1 MTFSELA
8 VEAAAEKISWL
19 PVSEYRRKE
28 IAAECLTAALA
39 VDGLA
44 LVPKEPSD
52 AVLRAGYEAWVD
64 DKYDGSQAPLMCAV
78 WTAMLTAA
86 SDGEV
91 KPSDSSGSEG

>member
-1 MTFSELA
+1 MTFSDRA
-8 VEAAAEKISWL
+8 IEAAAKAVAPLIESGEL
-19 PVSEYRRKE
+19 YATVVAE
-28 IAAECLTAALA
+28 AALSAALA

-44 LVPKEPSD
+44 LVLKEPTD
-52 AVLRAGYEAWVD
+52 AVLRVGYEAWVD

-91 KPSDSSGSEG
+91 G